1 MICTKNSCA
10 CICVRMSLG
19 ERKILFVKVAFAA
32 REGTF
37 TNYL

>member
-1 MICTKNSCA
+1 
-10 CICVRMSLG
+10 MSMG

-37 TNYL
+37 TNYLQKS